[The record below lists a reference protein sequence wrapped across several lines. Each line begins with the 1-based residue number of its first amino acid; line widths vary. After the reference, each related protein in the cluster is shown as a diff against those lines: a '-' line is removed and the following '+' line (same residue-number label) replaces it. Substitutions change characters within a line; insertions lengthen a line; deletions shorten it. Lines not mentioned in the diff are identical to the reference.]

1 MAAKDR
7 SPIIGFRKGK
17 NQYSKKLGGLQGN
30 SDHISQ
36 EEEGDARNKRPSS
49 ILSLF
54 LLFPP
59 TAHSQPKREEVYRK
73 RVINIR

>member
-1 MAAKDR
+1 MGKGAKNFQQK
-7 SPIIGFRKGK
+7 PV
-17 NQYSKKLGGLQGN
+17 YSKMWLGGLQGN

-59 TAHSQPKREEVYRK
+59 ATHSQPKREEEVYRK